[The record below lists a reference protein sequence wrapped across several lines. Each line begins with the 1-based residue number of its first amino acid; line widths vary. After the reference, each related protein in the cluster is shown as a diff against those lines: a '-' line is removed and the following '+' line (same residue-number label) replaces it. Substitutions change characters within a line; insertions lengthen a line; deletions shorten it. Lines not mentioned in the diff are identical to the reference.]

1 MFGRG
6 HDDHGDDY
14 LDEEVDDEF
23 TDVDNGSGEWID
35 PFTEME
41 DVADAIFEECED
53 DVVCIAARL
62 DGLDPEVCWEL
73 LGSNLLNA
81 WQVFYYIFRYEPDD
95 LTRERLELEPAL
107 AARTGVLLEHR
118 DLYELI
124 FYVQERRGFIGVS
137 DGEVLIA
144 RFEGAGAYDEART
157 FVNEN
162 A

>member
-1 MFGRG
+1 MFGRA
-6 HDDHGDDY
+6 HEDDEDDL
-14 LDEEVDDEF
+14 LDEEVDDEY
-23 TDVDNGSGEWID
+23 TDEDSGSGEWID

-41 DVADAIFEECED
+41 EVADEIFEECED

-62 DGLDPEVCWEL
+62 DGLDPEVRWDL

-137 DGEVLIA
+137 DGEVLIS
-144 RFEGAGAYDEART
+144 RFEGPDAYEEART
-157 FVNEN
+157 FVDEN